1 VNRGNELEQTNISSY
16 VGLYVHIPFCKTKC
30 IYCDFN
36 CYAGKNALIPD
47 YVLALGKELVTYSDQ
62 GLVAR
67 TLYMGGGT
75 PSLLSP
81 SQVLYIVGTARDYLR
96 LIDGAEITMEA
107 NPGTVS
113 EQYFR
118 DVLAV
123 GVNRISIGI
132 QSFKDDDLR
141 RLARHHTVEEA
152 LEAYRAARAA
162 GFENISVDLIYG
174 LPFQTLDDWRHNLSR
189 VVDIEPD
196 HISLYALTV
205 EEGTPLY
212 RLISRGKLPSPDD
225 DLMADMYELAQEVLE
240 KAGYIHYE
248 ISNWCIPGKQSK
260 HNMIYWREEPFI
272 GAGAGA
278 YGFLNSVRY
287 YNELL
292 PSKYISLINNGQS
305 PIVWQ
310 EELSVPIERSE
321 YVILHL
327 RLAEGVN
334 AEEFQSRYGQSL
346 QSFLSGK
353 IDDVAGL
360 GLVEWKDNYFRLTP
374 KGRLLSNEVFVRILP
389 D

>member
-1 VNRGNELEQTNISSY
+1 MNRGNELEQTNKPSY
-16 VGLYVHIPFCKTKC
+16 VGLYVHIPFCRTKC

-47 YVLALGKELVTYSDQ
+47 YVLALSKELVTYSNQ
-62 GLVAR
+62 GLAAK

-81 SQVLYIVGTARDYLR
+81 SQVECIISTAHDYLR
-96 LIDGAEITMEA
+96 LFDDAEITMEA
-107 NPGTVS
+107 NPGTVD
-113 EQYFR
+113 EQYLR
-118 DVLAV
+118 AILAL
-123 GVNRISIGI
+123 GVNRVSIGI

-141 RLARHHTVEEA
+141 RLARHHTVEDA
-152 LEAYRAARAA
+152 LEAYSAARAA

-174 LPFQTLDDWRHNLSR
+174 LPFQTLDDWRLNLSR
-189 VVDIEPD
+189 VIDIEPD
-196 HISLYALTV
+196 HLSLYALTV
-205 EEGTPLY
+205 EEGTPLHK
-212 RLISRGKLPSPDD
+212 LISRGKLPSPDD

-248 ISNWCIPGKQSK
+248 ISNWCRPGKQAK

-278 YGFLNSVRY
+278 YGFLNGVRY

-305 PIVWQ
+305 PIFWQ
-310 EELSVPIERSE
+310 EELSAPIERSE

-334 AEEFQSRYGQSL
+334 AEDFQLRYGQSL
-346 QSFLSGK
+346 RSFLSGK

-360 GLVEWKDNYFRLTP
+360 GLVEWKDNYFRLTS